1 MTVASTVVLLF
12 AIAMG
17 VAMVTRRLPIPYTVA
32 LVIVGLMLGAT
43 RIVPA
48 PHLTKE
54 LLYVA
59 LLPGLLFEAAFH
71 LDARDFWRDKVTIV
85 GLAVPGVL
93 VSIALTTA
101 LLSVA
106 AGAVGLPTSFSW
118 RGALVF
124 SALIAATDPIAVVA
138 LFRTLGAPKRLV
150 VVVEAESL
158 LNDGTAVV
166 FYAMALG
173 LATGSGVSAWGATA
187 EFARVVGLGLLVGAA
202 LGFGISELI
211 ARIDDPLVEIT
222 LTTIAAYG
230 SFVLAEQLRASGVLA
245 TVTAGVLCG
254 SYGAPRGMSAST
266 RIAVQSFWSYVA
278 FALNSFVF
286 LLIGFQ
292 VEIKRL
298 LYAWGAI
305 LFAYA
310 AVMATRAAIVFLMA
324 SATRRTREAAPWSY
338 SVIVAWGGLRGALSM
353 VLALSLAEGF
363 PGRELVEE
371 LTFGVVLLSIL
382 VNGVT
387 VGPLLRRLGLVEA
400 ASARRP

>member
-1 MTVASTVVLLF
+1 
-12 AIAMG
+12 
-17 VAMVTRRLPIPYTVA
+17 
-32 LVIVGLMLGAT
+32 
-43 RIVPA
+43 
-48 PHLTKE
+48 
-54 LLYVA
+54 
-59 LLPGLLFEAAFH
+59 
-71 LDARDFWRDKVTIV
+71 
-85 GLAVPGVL
+85 
-93 VSIALTTA
+93 
-101 LLSVA
+101 
-106 AGAVGLPTSFSW
+106 
-118 RGALVF
+118 
-124 SALIAATDPIAVVA
+124 
-138 LFRTLGAPKRLV
+138 
-150 VVVEAESL
+150 
-158 LNDGTAVV
+158 
-166 FYAMALG
+166 
-173 LATGSGVSAWGATA
+173 
-187 EFARVVGLGLLVGAA
+187 
-202 LGFGISELI
+202 
-211 ARIDDPLVEIT
+211 
-222 LTTIAAYG
+222 
-230 SFVLAEQLRASGVLA
+230 
-245 TVTAGVLCG
+245 
-254 SYGAPRGMSAST
+254 
-266 RIAVQSFWSYVA
+266 
-278 FALNSFVF
+278 VF